1 MNRSKDL
8 PVYRLLVETLQRG
21 FKVLDSKVQQ
31 EIVTFIHSQQNKKGA
46 FSDRAGNPDL
56 YYSLFGLWLSLA
68 TKQTTLTN
76 KLKGFLL
83 TVEQEK
89 QGPVEQMALALIEAE
104 LLPGDQQKSIFSLL
118 QMLNRQ
124 GKNISSSYRF
134 FLFALLVDAV
144 GKNKAFYYFIGRI
157 WLWFYQPK
165 NDFPCSLWAAFT
177 YARKMLGLKVQKS
190 QQQLLQF
197 ALESG
202 GFKAFENMPNGD
214 MLSTAVAL
222 FVLKE
227 TAADLRIIAPATLEL
242 VQANYFEGAF
252 LSGDGDETKD
262 LEYTFY
268 GLLALGSLVKDK

>member
-1 MNRSKDL
+1 MNKSKDL

-21 FKVLDSKVQQ
+21 FKVLDSEVQQ
-31 EIVTFIHSQQNKKGA
+31 EIIAFIHSQQNKNGA

-68 TKQTTLTN
+68 TGQRELLDQ
-76 KLKGFLL
+76 LKSVALS
-83 TVEQEK
+83 VEQEK
-89 QGPVEQMALALIEAE
+89 QGPVEHMALVLIKAE
-104 LLPGDQQKSIFSLL
+104 LLPESPRKSIFSLL
-118 QMLNRQ
+118 RMLNRQ

-157 WLWFYQPK
+157 WLWFYKPK
-165 NDFPCSLWAAFT
+165 NDFPCSLLAAFT
-177 YARKMLGLKVQKS
+177 YARKMLGLKVEKS
-190 QQQLLQF
+190 RQQLLQF

-202 GFKAFENMPNGD
+202 GFRAFENTPNSD

-222 FVLKE
+222 FIMKE
-227 TAADLRIIAPATLEL
+227 TGADLRLITPATLEF

-268 GLLALGSLVKDK
+268 GLLALGSLVND

>member
-46 FSDRAGNPDL
+46 FSDRAGKPDL

-134 FLFALLVDAV
+134 F
-144 GKNKAFYYFIGRI
+144 
-157 WLWFYQPK
+157 
-165 NDFPCSLWAAFT
+165 
-177 YARKMLGLKVQKS
+177 
-190 QQQLLQF
+190 
-197 ALESG
+197 
-202 GFKAFENMPNGD
+202 
-214 MLSTAVAL
+214 
-222 FVLKE
+222 FVRL
-227 TAADLRIIAPATLEL
+227 TC
-242 VQANYFEGAF
+242 
-252 LSGDGDETKD
+252 
-262 LEYTFY
+262 
-268 GLLALGSLVKDK
+268 

>member
-202 GFKAFENMPNGD
+202 GFKAFENTANSD
-214 MLSTAVAL
+214 MLSTAVTL
-222 FVLKE
+222 FVLNE
-227 TAADLRIIAPATLEL
+227 TDADLRLITPTTLEF
-242 VQANYFEGAF
+242 VQANYNGGAF
-252 LSGDGDETKD
+252 LSGDSDESKD